1 MRRMIGRRGWLAALT
16 GVTLAACSTP
26 PAGIY
31 PDLGFA
37 HRDPI
42 RLAVARIE
50 VVEQYRPPGVA
61 PNIDHR
67 VPQPPLTVMRRWANQ
82 RLAAVGTDGVARV
95 IITDAS
101 IVAEPVQQSGGV
113 IGLVSVEQS
122 ERYAARLAM
131 AVEVEAAAGRGR
143 ADAVA
148 ERSVTVLEDATLA
161 EVEDAWFLM
170 VERAANDLDREL
182 EANIRLYLEPFLAR

>member
-1 MRRMIGRRGWLAALT
+1 MRRMIGRRRALLALT
-16 GVTLAACSTP
+16 YLMMVACSTP
-26 PAGIY
+26 PAGVY
-31 PDLGFA
+31 PELGFA
-37 HRDPI
+37 HREPI

-61 PNIDHR
+61 PNVDHR
-67 VPQPPLTVMRRWANQ
+67 VPQPPLTVMRRWADQ
-82 RLAAVGTDGVARV
+82 RLAAAGTEGVARV
-95 IITDAS
+95 VITDAS
-101 IVAEPVQQSGGV
+101 IVTEPVQQSGGV

-122 ERYAARLAM
+122 ERYAVRLAM
-131 AVEVEAAAGRGR
+131 AVEVESTAGTGR

-161 EVEDAWFLM
+161 EIEDARFLM

-182 EANIRLYLEPFLAR
+182 EANLRLYLEPFLVP